1 MLIRHAWECSARVTV
16 VICARGIE
24 AAVASEDRH
33 YRAWE
38 AAERRGNP
46 LVGEYEVNRSLRTTV
61 FTPKSY
67 PIHARS
73 VAVFPNADED
83 RLGGG
88 GWSCQRL
95 SGGRVWWGWR
105 GEMYFKNGGPAR
117 GKEATCESYS
127 KADLPLPHV
136 DGGIGEHVV
145 QCDIVAVATVAT
157 SDKTIGV
164 GGAVHMAV
172 RDQAA
177 RVVCD
182 DGHPRV
188 VHVAVV
194 RAEHLAPACASL
206 GSEDIPDAVTTADID
221 GDVHRR
227 GRDPLATVL
236 PEGRRHHDAA
246 VVRVGGQ
253 FDEAGTQ

>member
-1 MLIRHAWECSARVTV
+1 MFVLIRHAWDFSARVTV

-95 SGGRVWWGWR
+95 SGGRVWWGWW
-105 GEMYFKNGGPAR
+105 GEMY
-117 GKEATCESYS
+117 
-127 KADLPLPHV
+127 
-136 DGGIGEHVV
+136 
-145 QCDIVAVATVAT
+145 
-157 SDKTIGV
+157 
-164 GGAVHMAV
+164 
-172 RDQAA
+172 
-177 RVVCD
+177 
-182 DGHPRV
+182 
-188 VHVAVV
+188 
-194 RAEHLAPACASL
+194 
-206 GSEDIPDAVTTADID
+206 
-221 GDVHRR
+221 
-227 GRDPLATVL
+227 
-236 PEGRRHHDAA
+236 
-246 VVRVGGQ
+246 
-253 FDEAGTQ
+253 